1 VKRKFKHIA
10 TIAAGVILAVAIICS
25 NVWTNHFTK
34 ATEATKTEQGADTK
48 SDTSFEFFSVPT
60 LSPPSVFHVHLSL
73 DSFCLFD
80 RGYESMEEDS
90 EVSDPIEP
98 PKLLLTLFRVIISPN
113 AP

>member
-1 VKRKFKHIA
+1 MEGRFKYIA
-10 TIAAGVILAVAIICS
+10 TMAVGVILAVAIVCS
-25 NVWTNHFTK
+25 NVWTNHVTK
-34 ATEATKTEQGADTK
+34 ENEAAKTEQS
-48 SDTSFEFFSVPT
+48 SDTTFEFFSAPT

-73 DSFCLFD
+73 DTFCLFD
-80 RGYESMEEDS
+80 IAYESAEEHS

>member
-1 VKRKFKHIA
+1 M
-10 TIAAGVILAVAIICS
+10 AAGIVLALAIICS

-34 ATEATKTEQGADTK
+34 EKEVTKTEQS
-48 SDTSFEFFSVPT
+48 SDATFEFYSAPT
-60 LSPPSVFHVHLSL
+60 LSPPSVFHVNLSL
-73 DSFCLFD
+73 DVFCLFD
-80 RGYESMEEDS
+80 LTYESLNEHS

>member
-1 VKRKFKHIA
+1 M
-10 TIAAGVILAVAIICS
+10 AAGVILAVAIICS

-34 ATEATKTEQGADTK
+34 ATEAAKTEQSSDTK
-48 SDTSFEFFSVPT
+48 SDTTFEFFSAPT
-60 LSPPSVFHVHLSL
+60 LSPPSVFNVHFSL

-80 RGYESMEEDS
+80 LSYESIEEDS